1 MGKSSSSSQA
11 NQVTNTTSNDDRIVN
26 ESGLVAR
33 DSALDF
39 STNMNDSST
48 NVFTSNQSTAYTN
61 NNTSNSTSN
70 FSSNYNSA
78 DQTSTVSG
86 SYNVTA
92 DPLIARAAFDYATN
106 VDATRGEGMSQML
119 GWAKELT
126 GQSQD
131 NTASMIGWASD
142 LTRQS
147 QDNASDGL
155 SQMLGWAK
163 DLTSK
168 SLDNASSLAS
178 RFTDNVGQAYDSARN
193 TSPGGIDNKTM
204 IILGVAAAGAL
215 AFAASKRS

>member
-106 VDATRGEGMSQML
+106 VDATMGAGMSKML
-119 GWAKELT
+119 DWASELT
-126 GQSQD
+126 GK
-131 NTASMIGWASD
+131 
-142 LTRQS
+142 S

-155 SQMLGWAK
+155 SQMLGWAS